1 MMNNTIDLTNINIKS
16 KEFSKIMFIYNALED
31 GWTIKKINNKYIF
44 SKHKNKEKQIFSEN
58 FLNNFITKYFKI

>member
-44 SKHKNKEKQIFSEN
+44 SKF
-58 FLNNFITKYFKI
+58 F

>member
-16 KEFSKIMFIYNALED
+16 KEFSKIIFIYNALED
-31 GWTIKKINNKYIF
+31 GWTIKKLNNKYIF
-44 SKHKNKEKQIFSEN
+44 SKRKTKEKQIFSEN